1 MTTSTINKLQRKQLA
16 HKHSCNDN
24 GWTEF
29 VQTKRTTRNDIRPA
43 PTNSSYRMKKQE
55 EKLKLESKGEWK

>member
-1 MTTSTINKLQRKQLA
+1 MTTSTLNKLMRKQLA

-29 VQTKRTTRNDIRPA
+29 VQFVQTKRPA
-43 PTNSSYRMKKQE
+43 PTDSSYRMKKQE
-55 EKLKLESKGEWK
+55 EKLKLESKGGWK

>member
-1 MTTSTINKLQRKQLA
+1 MTTSTLNKLQRKQLA

-24 GWTEF
+24 GWTQF
-29 VQTKRTTRNDIRPA
+29 VQTKRPA
-43 PTNSSYRMKKQE
+43 PTDSSYRMKKQE

>member
-1 MTTSTINKLQRKQLA
+1 MTTTNKLQRKQLA

-29 VQTKRTTRNDIRPA
+29 VQTKRTTRNNT
-43 PTNSSYRMKKQE
+43 PTNYTDSSYRMKKQE
-55 EKLKLESKGEWK
+55 EKLKLESKGGWK

>member
-1 MTTSTINKLQRKQLA
+1 MTTLNKLQRKQLA

-29 VQTKRTTRNDIRPA
+29 VQTKRPA
-43 PTNSSYRMKKQE
+43 PPDSSYRMKKQE